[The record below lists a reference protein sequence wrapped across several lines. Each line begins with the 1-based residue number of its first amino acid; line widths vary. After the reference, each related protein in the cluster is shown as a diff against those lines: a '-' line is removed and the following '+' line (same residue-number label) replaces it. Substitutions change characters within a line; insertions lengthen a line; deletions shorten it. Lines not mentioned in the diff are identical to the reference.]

1 MGLRE
6 DYVQRGAQP
15 LGDAELL
22 ALVLGTGV
30 AGRPALHVAR
40 DALDRLGGVHGLRDA
55 EAHELAGL
63 HGIGPARAVRL
74 HAALQLGRRALGP
87 RGFDAV
93 IRTPEAAFAILGP
106 ALEGR
111 ADEELHGL
119 FLDRRRRVLVH
130 RMLTV
135 GSHAF
140 TIVDPRQVYR
150 VALKVGASAVVL
162 AHNHPS
168 GDPAPSSMDRDITER
183 VAAAGR
189 VLGVPLL
196 DHLVVGAG
204 RFTSLAAEG
213 AIPGTHGSASGSV
226 PLWTL

>member
-6 DYVQRGAQP
+6 DYVQRGPAP

-40 DALDRLGGVHGLRDA
+40 DALDALGGMPGLRDA
-55 EAHELAGL
+55 EATELAAL
-63 HGIGPARAVRL
+63 HGIGVARAVRL
-74 HAALQLGRRALGP
+74 HAALQLGRRALGS
-87 RGFDAV
+87 RTNGAV
-93 IRTPEAAFAILGP
+93 IRTPDAAYAILAP
-106 ALEGR
+106 ALAGR
-111 ADEELHGL
+111 ADEQLHGL
-119 FLDRRRRVLVH
+119 FLDRRRRVLAH
-130 RMLTV
+130 RVLTV

-140 TIVDPRQVYR
+140 TIVDPRQIYR

-168 GDPAPSSMDRDITER
+168 GDPTPSTMDRDITER

-189 VLGVPLL
+189 VLCVPLL
-196 DHLVVGAG
+196 DHLVIGSE

-213 AIPGTHGSASGSV
+213 AIPATSSGSL
-226 PLWTL
+226 PLWTP